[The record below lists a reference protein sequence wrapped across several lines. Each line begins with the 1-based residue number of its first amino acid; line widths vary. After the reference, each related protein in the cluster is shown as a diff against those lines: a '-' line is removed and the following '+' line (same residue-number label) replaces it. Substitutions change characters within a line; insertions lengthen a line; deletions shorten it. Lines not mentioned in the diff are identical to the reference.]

1 MSTPAASTQPVF
13 IALQANHDTQP
24 VIEAIRAD
32 NKNEARVTLTGLP
45 DNPLATVHEYPAM
58 VRITAPGHLV
68 IRRES
73 VEELIGRDYDLRELQ
88 VNMISLAGEVDETE
102 TEFTLQWRS

>member
-24 VIEAIRAD
+24 VIEAIRA
-32 NKNEARVTLTGLP
+32 